1 MASTSPAAVKAGR
14 MTWCVSAARRLRWP
28 ERGFTQKPAA
38 VTPRVKPFYPYQSKR
53 RLSEPP
59 WVGMLS
65 SSDAHQ
71 RLMREQKIFIDG
83 CRGQK

>member
-1 MASTSPAAVKAGR
+1 
-14 MTWCVSAARRLRWP
+14 MTWCVSAVGRLKWP
-28 ERGFTQKPAA
+28 ELRTSALKTAA
-38 VTPRVKPFYPYQSKR
+38 SLPRVKPFYPYQSKR

-59 WVGMLS
+59 WEGLLS